1 MNIKPL
7 YCYIIALIGFFGLFA
22 LLMLWNTV
30 LAPSTRFPVALVLLV
45 SVTPLLLPMRGL
57 LDRNPRSC
65 AWAAYV
71 SLIYFLH
78 GTAEAYVNTDERLY
92 AALEIMLS
100 LMLFFGTAFYVR
112 LMGKQKN

>member
-1 MNIKPL
+1 MNINPL
-7 YCYIIALIGFFGLFA
+7 YFYITALAGFFGLFA

-30 LAPSTRFPVALVLLV
+30 LAPSAHFPVALVLLV
-45 SVTPLLLPMRGL
+45 AVTPLLLPMRGL
-57 LDRNPRSC
+57 LDRKPKSC

-78 GTAEAYVNTDERLY
+78 GTAEAYVNVDERLY
-92 AALEIMLS
+92 ASLEIMLS

-112 LMGKQKN
+112 LAGKRN

>member
-1 MNIKPL
+1 MNIKPI
-7 YCYIIALIGFFGLFA
+7 YCYIAALIGFFGLFA
-22 LLMLWNTV
+22 LLMLWHTV

-45 SVTPLLLPMRGL
+45 TVTPLLLPMRGL

-92 AALEIMLS
+92 AVLEIILS

-112 LMGKQKN
+112 LAGKQH

>member
-1 MNIKPL
+1 MKIKPL
-7 YCYIIALIGFFGLFA
+7 YYYFTALTGFFGLFA

-30 LAPSTRFPVALVLLV
+30 LVPSTRFPVALVLLV
-45 SVTPLLLPMRGL
+45 AVTPLLLPMCGL

-78 GTAEAYVNTDERLY
+78 GSVEAYVNADERLY
-92 AALEIMLS
+92 ASLEILLS
-100 LMLFFGTAFYVR
+100 LMLFFGSAFYVR
-112 LMGKQKN
+112 FVGK

>member
-1 MNIKPL
+1 MNIKPI
-7 YCYIIALIGFFGLFA
+7 YCYIMALTGFFGLFA

-45 SVTPLLLPMRGL
+45 AVTPLLLPMRGL
-57 LDRNPRSC
+57 LDRKPKSC

-78 GTAEAYVNTDERLY
+78 GTAEAYVNADERLY
-92 AALEIMLS
+92 ASLEIMLS
-100 LMLFFGTAFYVR
+100 LMLFFGSAFYVR
-112 LMGKQKN
+112 LAGKQN

>member
-1 MNIKPL
+1 MKINPI
-7 YCYIIALIGFFGLFA
+7 YYYITALAGFFGLFA

-45 SVTPLLLPMRGL
+45 AVTPLLLPMRGL

-71 SLIYFLH
+71 SLIYFIH
-78 GTAEAYVNTDERLY
+78 GSAEAYVNVAERLY
-92 AALEIMLS
+92 ASLEIMLS
-100 LMLFFGTAFYVR
+100 LMLFFGAAFYVR
-112 LMGKQKN
+112 FVGK

>member
-1 MNIKPL
+1 MNIKPI

-30 LAPSTRFPVALVLLV
+30 LTPSTRFPVALVLLV
-45 SVTPLLLPMRGL
+45 AVTPLLLPMRGL

-78 GTAEAYVNTDERLY
+78 GTTEAYVNADERLY
-92 AALEIMLS
+92 ASFEIMLS
-100 LMLFFGTAFYVR
+100 LMLFFGTTFYVR
-112 LMGKQKN
+112 LAGKQN

>member
-1 MNIKPL
+1 MTIKPI
-7 YCYIIALIGFFGLFA
+7 YCYIIALAGFFGLFA

-30 LAPSTRFPVALVLLV
+30 IAPSTRFPVALVLLV
-45 SVTPLLLPMRGL
+45 AVTPLLLPMRGL

-78 GTAEAYVNTDERLY
+78 GTAEAYVNDSERLY
-92 AALEIMLS
+92 ASLEVILS
-100 LMLFFGTAFYVR
+100 LMLFFGSAFYVR
-112 LMGKQKN
+112 LAGKQS

>member
-1 MNIKPL
+1 MKIKPL
-7 YCYIIALIGFFGLFA
+7 YYYFTALTGFFGLFA

-30 LAPSTRFPVALVLLV
+30 LVPSTRFPVALVLLV
-45 SVTPLLLPMRGL
+45 AVTPLLLPMRGL

-78 GTAEAYVNTDERLY
+78 GSVEAYVNADERLY
-92 AALEIMLS
+92 ASLEILLS
-100 LMLFFGTAFYVR
+100 LMLFFGSAFYVR
-112 LMGKQKN
+112 FVGK

>member
-1 MNIKPL
+1 MIIKPI
-7 YCYIIALIGFFGLFA
+7 YCYITALAGFFGLFA
-22 LLMLWNTV
+22 LLMLWNTI
-30 LAPSTRFPVALVLLV
+30 LSPSTRFPVALVLLV
-45 SVTPLLLPMRGL
+45 AVTPLLLPMRGL

-78 GTAEAYVNTDERLY
+78 GTAEAYVNPDERLY
-92 AALEIMLS
+92 ASLEVMLS

-112 LMGKQKN
+112 LVGKQN